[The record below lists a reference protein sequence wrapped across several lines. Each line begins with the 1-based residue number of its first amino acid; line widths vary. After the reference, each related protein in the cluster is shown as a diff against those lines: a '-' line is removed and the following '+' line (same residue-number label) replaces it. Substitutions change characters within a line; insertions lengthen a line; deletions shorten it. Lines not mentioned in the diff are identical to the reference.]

1 MGQSRAVGDPT
12 VKAAGGLQLVTVG
25 ASPFTYTN
33 QSESVEV
40 LYVNQ
45 PASVT
50 GTIAKNG
57 VALAA
62 VTTPAATAITT
73 PVLLG
78 PGQAFTYTYNAGAP
92 TMARDVV

>member
-1 MGQSRAVGDPT
+1 MGQSRNLGDAV
-12 VKAAGGLQLVTVG
+12 VKAAGGLQLVAVG

-33 QSESVEV
+33 QGESPEV

-62 VTTPAATAITT
+62 ITTPAATAMTL
-73 PVLLG
+73 PVLLN
-78 PGQAFTYTYNAGAP
+78 PGQAFVYTYNAGAP
-92 TMARDVV
+92 TMARDVL

>member
-1 MGQSRAVGDPT
+1 MPQRALGDATVAVG
-12 VKAAGGLQLVTVG
+12 GGLQVVAVG

-33 QSESVEV
+33 QSQSVECC
-40 LYVNQ
+40 YVSQ

-62 VTTPAATAITT
+62 LTTPAATAMTI
-73 PVLLG
+73 PVFLA
-78 PGQAFTYTYNAGAP
+78 PGQSFTYTYNAGAP
-92 TMARDVV
+92 TMSRDVL

>member
-1 MGQSRAVGDPT
+1 MGHSRNLGDSV
-12 VKAAGGLQLVTVG
+12 VKSAGGLQLVAVG

-33 QSESVEV
+33 QGESTEV

-50 GTIAKNG
+50 GTFAKNG

-62 VTTPAATAITT
+62 LTTPAATAMTVPI
-73 PVLLG
+73 LLN

-92 TMARDVV
+92 TMSRDVL

>member
-1 MGQSRAVGDPT
+1 MGQSRAMGDPA

-33 QSESVEV
+33 QGEGVEA

-50 GTIAKNG
+50 GVIAKNG

-62 VTTPAATAITT
+62 LTTPAATAMVL

-92 TMARDVV
+92 TMARDVL

>member
-1 MGQSRAVGDPT
+1 
-12 VKAAGGLQLVTVG
+12 VG

-33 QSESVEV
+33 QSQSVEL
-40 LYVNQ
+40 LYVSQ
-45 PASVT
+45 PAGVT
-50 GTIAKNG
+50 GTFAKNG

-62 VTTPAATAITT
+62 LTTPAATVMTI

-92 TMARDVV
+92 TMARDVL

>member
-1 MGQSRAVGDPT
+1 MGHRAVGDPA
-12 VKAAGGLQLVTVG
+12 VNAAGGLQVVAVG

-33 QSESVEV
+33 QSQSIEV
-40 LYVNQ
+40 LYVSQ

-50 GTIAKNG
+50 GTFAKNA

-62 VTTPAATAITT
+62 LTTPAATAMTV
-73 PVLLG
+73 PVFLG

-92 TMARDVV
+92 TMSRDVL

>member
-1 MGQSRAVGDPT
+1 MPQRAMGDASVN
-12 VKAAGGLQLVTVG
+12 AAGGLQVVAVG

-33 QSESVEV
+33 QSQSVEV
-40 LYVNQ
+40 LYVSQ

-57 VALAA
+57 VSLGTL
-62 VTTPAATAITT
+62 TTPAATAMTQ

-78 PGQAFTYTYNAGAP
+78 PGQSFTYTYNAGAP
-92 TMARDVV
+92 TMSRDVL